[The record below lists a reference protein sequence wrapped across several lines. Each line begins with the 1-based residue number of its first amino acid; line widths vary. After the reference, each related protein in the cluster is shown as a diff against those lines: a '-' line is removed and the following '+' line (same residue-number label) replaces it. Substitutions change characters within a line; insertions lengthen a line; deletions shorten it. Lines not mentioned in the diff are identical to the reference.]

1 MFTLAGLLQIIL
13 GAAGDDLQL
22 EGKIL
27 INNMPQG
34 QDLRLL
40 LIVHQRQH
48 IDGEAG
54 LHLGLSKE
62 AIQHHLRVG
71 IAL

>member
-1 MFTLAGLLQIIL
+1 MLTLAGLLQIVL
-13 GAAGDDLQL
+13 SAAGDDLQL
-22 EGKIL
+22 EGQIF

-40 LIVHQRQH
+40 LIIHQRQH

-54 LHLGLSKE
+54 LHLGLGKE
-62 AIQHHLRVG
+62 AIQDHLRIG